1 MHLVDHWEDGLRKAD
16 DMRTILFKATTE
28 PDLEDGGYIATTP
41 TLPGVV
47 GQGETEAE
55 AVRDLQVALDF
66 TLEDMALSGEEPPE
80 DDESARGLPT
90 IDDIAPRAYRA
101 ELAV

>member
-1 MHLVDHWEDGLRKAD
+1 MTYLLDTDILSNLMKRVPSSALIARLVRVPPEQQF
-16 DMRTILFKATTE
+16 TSSI
-28 PDLEDGGYIATTP
+28 
-41 TLPGVV
+41 
-47 GQGETEAE
+47 
-55 AVRDLQVALDF
+55 

-101 ELAV
+101 ELAG